1 MLAPLLQATAGHAG
15 GGGFDVGGA
24 QPVRSNVRRLSA
36 VGLLAV
42 LALLLA
48 GATPQWAGAG
58 GPFVRLVGVGAHGA
72 WRALPLAPSG
82 RRSDASL
89 FSGGQRLPLPRDGYV
104 RLFPFGPGLPGVPG
118 RYFPA
123 ERALCWSWRQPDRD
137 CRRANENAVRLL
149 EPLATLPLR
158 RQAPTVLVQLRYR
171 GRLVRPA
178 LANLRVGLE
187 LAFDRPGRP
196 AARVPRSA
204 LRFTGRWR
212 GPAVGARPQRF
223 ALGPAGAYG
232 GGLLYPLDRGV
243 WSYADANRVPGPAT
257 AGLTVRVA
265 SGRPMLYG
273 FAGPPPRLVRVDPV
287 TLRPLPGRRV
297 PPAGHNVGWSFSPD
311 HSRLALGS
319 DTPRAELRLV
329 DLRRMRVLGDVKLA
343 RTGSVFA
350 TAWAGDQRLL
360 AVLLTPGCCGLGDT
374 TVTGVDAAGR
384 RVLWRRGLGGSL
396 QAGERF
402 RRSLVLVLG
411 PPGRRTGDSR
421 LVVVNADGR
430 VRSAPLREIRSGLG
444 WSSRD
449 GQSRFVTDV
458 WNPGLAV
465 DSRGARAFVAQ
476 AGAPVA
482 EVDLRTLRVRYHSLA
497 EPISLLGR
505 LHDWLEPKA
514 EAKADQGP
522 TRRALWLG
530 NGLLAVTGFDGHAG
544 LDSRG
549 GQSQWELPAGL
560 KLIDTRRWSVHT
572 LDSRATDAAFVAGTL
587 LAWSLAWDSRTN
599 KVAGSG
605 LSGYAVDGSRRFHL
619 YGRDPISGVQ
629 PLGPLVLVGG
639 SSGSHLFR
647 QAALLDAR
655 TGRELRRVRSTV
667 ELLVGDEPFW
677 Y

>member
-1 MLAPLLQATAGHAG
+1 MN
-15 GGGFDVGGA
+15 DVTRARLRGSFRPPQGTL
-24 QPVRSNVRRLSA
+24 VRSKARRLPA
-36 VGLLAV
+36 AGLPTL

-48 GATPQWAGAG
+48 GATPQSAAAG
-58 GPFVRLVGVGAHGA
+58 GPFVRLIGVGADGA
-72 WRALPLAPSG
+72 WRALRLAPSG
-82 RRSDASL
+82 PRSDASL
-89 FSGGQRLPLPRDGYV
+89 FSSGQKLPLPRGGYV
-104 RLFPFGPGLPGVPG
+104 RLFPFGPGLPGIPG

-123 ERALCWSWRQPDRD
+123 ERVLCWSWEQPDGD

-196 AARVPRSA
+196 AARVPESA
-204 LRFTGRWR
+204 LGFTGRWR
-212 GPAVGARPQRF
+212 GPAAGARPQRF

-243 WSYADANRVPGPAT
+243 WSFADANRLPGRTTP
-257 AGLTVRVA
+257 GLTVRA
-265 SGRPMLYG
+265 ARGQSRLYG
-273 FAGPPPRLVRVDPV
+273 LGGPPPRLVRVDPV

-297 PPAGHNVGWSFSPD
+297 PPAGHNFGWSFSPD
-311 HSRLALGS
+311 RSRLALGS

-329 DLRRMRVLGDVKLA
+329 DLKRMRVLGDVELA
-343 RTGSVFA
+343 RPGSVFA
-350 TAWAGDQRLL
+350 TAWAGDRRVL
-360 AVLLTPGCCGLGDT
+360 AVVVTPGCCGLGGT
-374 TVTGVDAAGR
+374 TVAGVDAVGR
-384 RVLWRRGLGGSL
+384 RVLWRRRLGGSL

-411 PPGRRTGDSR
+411 PPGRRIGGSR

-430 VRSAPLREIRSGLG
+430 VGSAPLRDIRSGLHG
-444 WSSRD
+444 SSAQ
-449 GQSRFVTDV
+449 GQDRYVTDI

-465 DSRGARAFVAQ
+465 DPSGARAFVVQ

-482 EVDLRTLRVRYHSLA
+482 EVDLRTRRVRYHSLA
-497 EPISLLGR
+497 QPISLLGR

-530 NGLLAVTGFDGHAG
+530 SGLLAVTGFDGHAG

-549 GQSQWELPAGL
+549 RQSQWETPAGL
-560 KLIDTRRWSVHT
+560 KLIDTRHWSVHA

-587 LAWSLAWDSRTN
+587 FAWSLASDSRTN
-599 KVAGSG
+599 KLAGNG
-605 LSGYAVDGSRRFHL
+605 LNGYGLDGSRRFHL
-619 YGRDPISGVQ
+619 YGHDPIVSVQ
-629 PLGPLVLVGG
+629 PLGSRVLVAG
-639 SSGSHLFR
+639 SSGSRLFR

-655 TGRELRRVRSTV
+655 SGRELRRVRSTV
-667 ELLVGDEPFW
+667 ELIVDDEPFW